1 MPIVYPVE
9 GGLTPHQH
17 SSDDDGGKL
26 SALATLFTGLNGDRR
41 VSEFGA

>member
-1 MPIVYPVE
+1 LPINYPTA

-26 SALATLFTGLNGDRR
+26 SAPNTLYSGFGGGARR
-41 VSEFGA
+41 VNV

>member
-1 MPIVYPVE
+1 VPINYPTA

-26 SALATLFTGLNGDRR
+26 SAKHTIFAGFNGDRR
-41 VSEFGA
+41 VSQFGS